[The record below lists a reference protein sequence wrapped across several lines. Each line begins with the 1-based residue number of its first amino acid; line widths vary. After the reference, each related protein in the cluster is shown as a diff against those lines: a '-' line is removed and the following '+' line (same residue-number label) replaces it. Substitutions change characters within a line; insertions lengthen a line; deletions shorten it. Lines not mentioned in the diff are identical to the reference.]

1 MLIVGFEKFSMSDV
15 KNNTIV
21 REYVRRALH
30 DSADISAEGVQGD
43 RPGYA
48 FRYGPGKP
56 RRKKLSTFNV
66 IVFLLGFAVALV
78 LYISNIIAVN
88 GLVKEINQLERE
100 YERVRN
106 ANEILR
112 AELNNRTGLE
122 RIGSIAGERL
132 GLSIPAEPPRWI
144 SIDKNEV
151 IRLQRELERYK
162 Q

>member
-1 MLIVGFEKFSMSDV
+1 MLIAGSEKFSMSDV
-15 KNNTIV
+15 KNNTVV
-21 REYVRRALH
+21 REYVRRAAH
-30 DSADISAEGVQGD
+30 DSADISAEQVQGD

-48 FRYGPGKP
+48 FRYGPRKP

-66 IVFLLGFAVALV
+66 IIFLLGFAVALV